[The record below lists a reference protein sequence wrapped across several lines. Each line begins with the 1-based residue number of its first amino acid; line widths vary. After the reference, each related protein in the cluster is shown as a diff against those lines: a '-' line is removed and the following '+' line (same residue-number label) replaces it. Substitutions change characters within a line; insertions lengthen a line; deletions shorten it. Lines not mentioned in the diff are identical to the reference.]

1 MTWQR
6 CEVTQTER
14 VTATQT
20 WPSATGMPS
29 SLYSD
34 TGSVCASLKFGAS
47 VFLSTTSSQN
57 GDTERWFVCVTCDCN
72 QRQHRTA
79 LLGQRQSETG

>member
-6 CEVTQTER
+6 GEVAQTER

-29 SLYSD
+29 SLYCS
-34 TGSVCASLKFGAS
+34 TGRVCACLKLGAF
-47 VFLSTTSSQN
+47 VFLSTTSSRY
-57 GDTERWFVCVTCDCN
+57 GDIERWFVCVTCDCS
-72 QRQHRTA
+72 QRPYRTA
-79 LLGQRQSETG
+79 ILGPHP